1 MTELQSSAS
10 FAKTS
15 LPVLEEPKGAHVV
28 ADAEEAI
35 ALAKRFAA
43 KIAETA
49 SARDREQR
57 LPVAEIAEF
66 TQSGLWSLNVPKAY
80 GGPEL
85 SYATIAEVIS
95 IVSAA
100 DPSLGQLPQNHID
113 FIDTLRTTGSPEQ
126 KTEFFR
132 AILAG
137 TRSGNAFSELG
148 SRTAADFETKI
159 TRRGDDYV
167 VNGKKF
173 YSSGALL
180 AHVVPITT
188 VDLDGRLYIAVAD
201 RDARGLSIIDDWS
214 SFGQRTTASGTVIID
229 NVVLPASRVIPT
241 YQSEDSP
248 SANGAICQIVH
259 AAVDVGIARRA
270 IEDTIAFVRDSARP
284 WIDSGKAKAVD
295 DPYTLSDIGDLKIKL
310 HAAEALLARAG
321 RSLDEA
327 AGRPTAESVA
337 AASIAV
343 AKAKV
348 LSTEVAL
355 LASNKLFEHGGARS
369 TLLKNNFD
377 RHWRNARVH
386 TVHDPVRWKYP
397 IIGNYHLNHV
407 LPPRH
412 SWI

>member
-1 MTELQSSAS
+1 MTELQSTAS
-10 FAKTS
+10 LTKTS
-15 LPVLEEPKGAHVV
+15 LPILEEPKGAHVV
-28 ADAEEAI
+28 ANANEAVEV
-35 ALAKRFAA
+35 AKRFAA
-43 KIAETA
+43 KIAGSA
-49 SARDREQR
+49 SERDREQH
-57 LPVAEIAEF
+57 LPVVEIVEF
-66 TQSGLWSLNVPKAY
+66 TQSGLLSLNVPKDY
-80 GGPEL
+80 GGPDL
-85 SYATIAEVIS
+85 SYSTIAEVIA

-100 DPSLGQLPQNHID
+100 DPSLGQLPQSHID
-113 FIDTLRTTGSPEQ
+113 FVDTLRTTATPEQ
-126 KTEFFR
+126 KAEFFP

-137 TRSGNAFSELG
+137 TRTGNAFSELG

-159 TRRGDDYV
+159 TRRGNDYV

-180 AHVVPITT
+180 AHLVPITT
-188 VDLDGRLYIAVAD
+188 VDAEGRLYIAVAD
-201 RDARGLSIIDDWS
+201 RYTPGLTIIDDWS

-241 YQSEDSP
+241 YAAQDSP
-248 SANGAICQIVH
+248 SANGAVCQIIH
-259 AAVDVGIARRA
+259 AAVDAGIARRA
-270 IEDTIAFVRDSARP
+270 IDDTIAFVHDSARP
-284 WIDSGKAKAVD
+284 WIDSGKGKAVE
-295 DPYTLSDIGDLKIKL
+295 DPYTISDIGDLKIKL
-310 HAAEALLARAG
+310 HATEALLARAG
-321 RSLDEA
+321 RVLDEA
-327 AGRPTAESVA
+327 VANPTAETVA

-348 LSTEVAL
+348 LSTDVAL
-355 LASNKLFEHGGARS
+355 LAANKLFEHGGARS

-386 TVHDPVRWKYP
+386 TIHDPVRWKYP

>member
-1 MTELQSSAS
+1 MTELQSAAS
-10 FAKTS
+10 IAKSS
-15 LPVLEEPKGAHVV
+15 LPVLEDPKGAHVV
-28 ADAEEAI
+28 ADAREAI
-35 ALAKRFAA
+35 DLAKRFAA
-43 KIAETA
+43 KISETA
-49 SARDREQR
+49 SERDREQR

-95 IVSAA
+95 IVAAA
-100 DPSLGQLPQNHID
+100 DPSIGQLPQNHID
-113 FIDTLRTTGSPEQ
+113 FIDTLRTTATPAQ
-126 KTEFFR
+126 KAEFFR

-159 TRRGDDYV
+159 VRRGDDYV
-167 VNGKKF
+167 INGRKF

-180 AHVVPITT
+180 AHIVPITT
-188 VDLDGRLYIAVAD
+188 VDPEGRLHIAVAD
-201 RDARGLSIIDDWS
+201 RNTPGLTIIDDWS
-214 SFGQRTTASGTVIID
+214 SFGQRTTASGTVIIED
-229 NVVLPASRVIPT
+229 VVLPASRVIPT
-241 YQSEDSP
+241 YASDESP

-259 AAVDVGIARRA
+259 AAVDAGIARKA
-270 IEDTIAFVRDSARP
+270 IEDTIQFVRDRARP
-284 WIDSGKAKAVD
+284 WIDSGKAKATD
-295 DPYTLSDIGDLKIKL
+295 DPYTISDIGDLKIKL
-310 HAAEALLARAG
+310 HAAEALLKRAG
-321 RSLDEA
+321 YALDEA
-327 AGRPTAESVA
+327 VANPTAESVA
-337 AASIAV
+337 RASIAV

-348 LSTEVAL
+348 LSTDAAI
-355 LASNKLFEHGGARS
+355 LATNKLFEHGGARS

-397 IIGNYHLNHV
+397 IIGNYYLNHV